1 MKLDIAVPLVV
12 FPAVAR
18 ALPTVVSGAAPH
30 ARTVLFGHI
39 NEGNLHVNVLDATD
53 RAEEVTDAVL
63 RHVAARGGSISAE
76 HGVGRAKLAWL
87 GLSRSPTEIAAM
99 RAVKRALDPQGLLNP
114 GVLLPPPSC
123 E

>member
-1 MKLDIAVPLVV
+1 M
-12 FPAVAR
+12 R
-18 ALPTVVSGAAPH
+18 
-30 ARTVLFGHI
+30 RQ
-39 NEGNLHVNVLDATD
+39 
-53 RAEEVTDAVL
+53 VTDAVL

-114 GVLLPPPSC
+114 GVLLPPTAGISAGPQC
-123 E
+123 